1 MGKKQNLFLLIIFL
15 MITKIISQQIELP
28 LKLINTSYS
37 KYPKPKKIFI
47 KKNSLYNIKSFHHK
61 KKSLISDSQTTLS
74 CNIELLN
81 SFLFAAEI
89 EIGSNNQKFDVVLDT
104 GSEILWV
111 PEINSVNSNT
121 QIEHFYIPKNS
132 KTSINTAKSFEVR
145 YGTGYCKGY
154 YYQDQIKFL
163 SNEKY
168 DIIFGSANN
177 SIFEVDGAEGIM
189 GLAKYYPNYLLSPL
203 LTLQK
208 KGVLKYTSFSFK
220 YDNKKGNLVFYVGKP
235 HSDFNTKNVAFCNLL
250 NNNRYEKMLW
260 ACKLS
265 YFGLIKNTSNI
276 YDNINIIAKAD
287 ISIILDTG
295 TNSIILPY
303 SIINYIENK
312 LRKYNCV
319 VGSSEDEYDISY
331 YIVCFDIY
339 NIPDVSLQFG
349 DYVLILNKYKM
360 FFMVDLGFGITG
372 YLLNVQF
379 QKDLDVAVIGQNFF
393 IEFHTLF
400 DAENNILK
408 FYSEYK
414 SKIINL
420 NNYWEDEEKSFSTGT
435 TLLLIIL
442 ILLVI
447 IYFCHRSYQKKQ
459 IEENKYGW
467 MDQNNGNDSKLYNN
481 INARNDYNAMI

>member
-15 MITKIISQQIELP
+15 KITIIISQQIEIP

-47 KKNSLYNIKSFHHK
+47 NKNSLYHIKSFHLL
-61 KKSLISDSQTTLS
+61 KKSFISDPQTTLS
-74 CNIELLN
+74 CDIELLY

-111 PEINSVNSNT
+111 PEINSINSNT
-121 QIEHFYIPKNS
+121 QIDHFYNPKNS
-132 KTSINTAKSFEVR
+132 KTSKNTAKSFEVR

-154 YYQDQIKFL
+154 YYQDQINFL
-163 SNEKY
+163 SKDKY

-189 GLAKYYPNYLLSPL
+189 GLAKYYPNYQLSPL

-208 KGVLKYTSFSFK
+208 KGFLKSTSFSFK

-235 HSDFNTKNVAFCNLL
+235 HSDFNTNNVAFCNLL

-265 YFGLIKNTSNI
+265 YFGLIKNTSDI
-276 YDNINIIAKAD
+276 YYNDNIIAKAD

-303 SIINYIENK
+303 SIINYMERK

-319 VGSSEDEYDISY
+319 VGSTEDEYGVSY
-331 YIVCFDIY
+331 SIVCFDIY

-360 FFMVDLGFGITG
+360 FFMVDLGYGITG

-379 QKDLDVAVIGQNFF
+379 QKDLDVAIIGQNFF
-393 IEFHTLF
+393 TEFHTLF
-400 DAENNILK
+400 DAENNVLK

-414 SKIINL
+414 GKIINL
-420 NNYWEDEEKSFSTGT
+420 NNYLEDEENSFSTGT
-435 TLLLIIL
+435 TLLLIVIIFL
-442 ILLVI
+442 II

-459 IEENKYGW
+459 IEENNYNW
-467 MDQNNGNDSKLYNN
+467 MNNNNGNDPKLNN
-481 INARNDYNAMI
+481 ITRNDYKAII

>member
-1 MGKKQNLFLLIIFL
+1 MGKNQNLFLIIIFL
-15 MITKIISQQIELP
+15 LFKTIILQEIEIP

-47 KKNSLYNIKSFHHK
+47 HKNSLHNIKSFNFLK
-61 KKSLISDSQTTLS
+61 NSFISDSETTLS
-74 CNIELLN
+74 CNIELLD

-111 PEINSVNSNT
+111 PEINSINSNT
-121 QIEHFYIPKNS
+121 EIEHFYNPKNS
-132 KTSINTAKSFEVR
+132 KTSKNMSKSFEVR
-145 YGTGYCKGY
+145 YGTGYCKGN
-154 YYQDQIKFL
+154 YYQDQIHFL

-208 KGVLKYTSFSFK
+208 KGILKYTSFSFK
-220 YDNKKGNLVFYVGKP
+220 YDNKKGNLLFYVGKP

-260 ACKLS
+260 ACKLN

-276 YDNINIIAKAD
+276 NGNENIIAKAD

-303 SIINYIENK
+303 SIINYIESR

-319 VGSSEDEYDISY
+319 VGSSEDEYDFSY
-331 YIVCFDIY
+331 YIICLDIY
-339 NIPDVSLQFG
+339 NIPDMSLQFG

-360 FFMVDLGFGITG
+360 FFIVDLGFGITG

-393 IEFHTLF
+393 TEFHTLF
-400 DAENNILK
+400 DAENNVLK

-414 SKIINL
+414 GKIININI
-420 NNYWEDEEKSFSTGT
+420 NNYLEDEKNSFSIGT
-435 TLLLIIL
+435 TLLLITL
-442 ILLVI
+442 IFLVI
-447 IYFCHRSYQKKQ
+447 IYFCYRNYQKNH
-459 IEENKYGW
+459 IEENNYNW
-467 MDQNNGNDSKLYNN
+467 MGQNDGNDSKFSN
-481 INARNDYNAMI
+481 IKY

>member
-1 MGKKQNLFLLIIFL
+1 MEKKQNFFLLIIFL
-15 MITKIISQQIELP
+15 IITIITSPQIELP
-28 LKLINTSYS
+28 LKLINISYS
-37 KYPKPKKIFI
+37 KYSKPKKIFI
-47 KKNSLYNIKSFHHK
+47 NKNSLYNIKSFHHL
-61 KKSLISDSQTTLS
+61 KKSFITDSQTTLS

-111 PEINSVNSNT
+111 PEINSINSNN
-121 QIEHFYIPKNS
+121 QIEHFYNPKNS
-132 KTSINTAKSFEVR
+132 KTSKNTAKSFEVR

-177 SIFEVDGAEGIM
+177 SIFEVDGTEGIM
-189 GLAKYYPNYLLSPL
+189 GLAKYYPNYQLSPL

-220 YDNKKGNLVFYVGKP
+220 YDNKKGNLIFYAGKP

-265 YFGLIKNTSNI
+265 YFGLIKNTSDI
-276 YDNINIIAKAD
+276 YHNDNINSKAD

-360 FFMVDLGFGITG
+360 FFIVDLGLGITG

-379 QKDLDVAVIGQNFF
+379 QKDLDVAIIGQNFF
-393 IEFHTLF
+393 TEFHTLF
-400 DAENNILK
+400 DAENNVLK

-414 SKIINL
+414 GKIINL
-420 NNYWEDEEKSFSTGT
+420 NNYLEDEGNSFSAGT
-435 TLLLIIL
+435 TLLLIIVIFL
-442 ILLVI
+442 II
-447 IYFCHRSYQKKQ
+447 IYFCHRSYQKNHM
-459 IEENKYGW
+459 EENNYDW
-467 MDQNNGNDSKLYNN
+467 MGKNNGNDSKFNN
-481 INARNDYNAMI
+481 INNTNDYKAII

>member
-1 MGKKQNLFLLIIFL
+1 MGRKQIFFILIAFLKTTI
-15 MITKIISQQIELP
+15 IISQQIEIP
-28 LKLINTSYS
+28 LKLINTSYL
-37 KYPKPKKIFI
+37 KYPKPKTIFI
-47 KKNSLYNIKSFHHK
+47 NKNSLYNIKSFHLLK
-61 KKSLISDSQTTLS
+61 NSFISDSQTTLS

-89 EIGSNNQKFDVVLDT
+89 EIGSNSQKFDVVLDT

-111 PEINSVNSNT
+111 PEVNSINSNP
-121 QIEHFYIPKNS
+121 QIERFYNPKNS
-132 KTSINTAKSFEVR
+132 KTSKNTSKSFEVR

-177 SIFEVDGAEGIM
+177 SIFEVDGTEGIM
-189 GLAKYYPNYLLSPL
+189 GLAKYYPNYQLSPL

-208 KGVLKYTSFSFK
+208 KGFLKYTSFSFK

-250 NNNRYEKMLW
+250 NNNKYEIMLW

-265 YFGLIKNTSNI
+265 YFGLIKNTSDI
-276 YDNINIIAKAD
+276 YDNNNIIAKAD

-319 VGSSEDEYDISY
+319 VGSSEDEYDVSY
-331 YIVCFDIY
+331 FIVCFDIY

-360 FFMVDLGFGITG
+360 FYMVDLGFGITG

-379 QKDLDVAVIGQNFF
+379 QKDLDVAIIGQNFF

-400 DAENNILK
+400 DAENNVLK

-414 SKIINL
+414 GKIINL
-420 NNYWEDEEKSFSTGT
+420 NNYLEDEENSFSTGT
-435 TLLLIIL
+435 TLLLIVIIFL
-442 ILLVI
+442 II

-459 IEENKYGW
+459 MEEHNYDWLDK
-467 MDQNNGNDSKLYNN
+467 NNGNDSKLNN
-481 INARNDYNAMI
+481 ITRNDYKSLV